1 MKYVAFI
8 CFYIT
13 MNVIC
18 YGGYS
23 MSTILFFIFIDF
35 IFYLLV
41 QCANTT
47 VVVVQQYLFLPRQA
61 RVVPAWPAGPA
72 GSKKKEGLP
81 QSLFYIIILY

>member
-23 MSTILFFIFIDF
+23 MSTILFFIFIDSTYILF
-35 IFYLLV
+35 IT
-41 QCANTT
+41 AM
-47 VVVVQQYLFLPRQA
+47 LPILIPPFC
-61 RVVPAWPAGPA
+61 PATRLGRPGALAGQAGPA
-72 GSKKKEGLP
+72 GRV
-81 QSLFYIIILY
+81 

>member
-1 MKYVAFI
+1 MIYVAFI

-47 VVVVQQYLFLPRQA
+47 GGSAPIPLFAPPGPGGA
-61 RVVPAWPAGPA
+61 RGPAWPGRV
-72 GSKKKEGLP
+72 
-81 QSLFYIIILY
+81 

>member
-41 QCANTT
+41 QCANSATIP
-47 VVVVQQYLFLPRQA
+47 LFAPPGPGGA
-61 RVVPAWPAGPA
+61 RLARPGL
-72 GSKKKEGLP
+72 KKKKVCRRV
-81 QSLFYIIILY
+81 

>member
-41 QCANTT
+41 QCANSAIP
-47 VVVVQQYLFLPRQA
+47 LFAPPGPGGA
-61 RVVPAWPAGPA
+61 RLARPGL
-72 GSKKKEGLP
+72 KKKEGLP